1 MSGTRAVPHNADGGT
16 RYPGRRLAAV
26 TAALVGR
33 VAGGRILRVGVGYKR
48 IEIHRADQYVTY
60 LATGKR

>member
-1 MSGTRAVPHNADGGT
+1 M
-16 RYPGRRLAAV
+16 
-26 TAALVGR
+26 AALVGR
-33 VAGGRILRVGVGYKR
+33 VAGGRILRVGAGYKR